1 MTSRTDLARVLLAAV
16 RLTMV
21 TAGLLAPGLVI
32 RRLDID
38 PTTQPAMRYPLRM
51 FGIRT
56 VLIGAELLTP
66 DKRRRWHAERLAPV
80 VHGSDT
86 VSALLAW
93 QLGDLPRRA
102 GVMATAISA
111 ANLLLAVVNLRSQR
125 PEPPR
130 LRFWGALPRRSGRS
144 RGSLRAH

>member
-1 MTSRTDLARVLLAAV
+1 MTARTDLARVLLAAV
-16 RLTMV
+16 RLTMG

-38 PTTQPAMRYPLRM
+38 PRTQPAMRYPLRM

-66 DKRRRWHAERLAPV
+66 DTRRRWHAERLAPV

-102 GVMATAISA
+102 GATATAISA
-111 ANLLLAVVNLRSQR
+111 VNLLLAVVNLRSQR

-130 LRFWGALPRRSGRS
+130 RRPGGAF
-144 RGSLRAH
+144 SLRSARAR